1 MLGKDELTMYQ
12 FPLPFRSPRFF
23 CLQLVAL
30 FLLTVS
36 AFAQDWAWE
45 NITPASGTA
54 PEARRNGVAI
64 YDPVERRVIVFG
76 GVGNNG
82 LLNDLWAFEV
92 RNNTWKKLDTTGTPP
107 PPRFG
112 FDAVY
117 DPIGQQMV
125 VWAGQGAGFF
135 NDTWTLNLRT
145 LEWREV
151 SPAARP
157 KARYGSASIFDPQ
170 TRSLVQFAGFT
181 EEARRF
187 QDTQVFSLNANTWT
201 DATPAGEKPQIRC
214 LLTGAYDAVGK
225 RMIIYGGQRNGPLD
239 DLWAFDFA
247 NQTWTQ
253 LTPATRPAGRFFA
266 TSFVDRSNRF
276 FVFGGTTTSGNS
288 NETWLF
294 NFVSRQWNQVNAAN
308 PPAPRNGMMGAYL
321 EDEDRF
327 LIFGG
332 NGGSLL
338 NDVWVLRDRSV
349 RNAVSV
355 SSASYLGNA
364 LAPDSL
370 TSAFGTN
377 LATRTEFATNINL
390 PTSLANTS
398 VSIKDGAGIERLA
411 QLLFVSPT
419 QVNYLVPRTLAS
431 GPAIVTI
438 TNELGIIS
446 TGTIFV
452 KAVEP
457 GLFAANADGR
467 GPAAAVI
474 QRVRA
479 DNSQSYEP
487 VVRFDTATN
496 RFVTVPIA
504 LGAESEQVFLVLF
517 GTGFRS
523 RSSVANVKVFVGG
536 VEATV
541 TDALA
546 QPEYAGLDQVNA
558 LLPRSLA
565 GRGEVDVTLIVDG
578 RMANKVRVQIQ

>member
-1 MLGKDELTMYQ
+1 MCQ
-12 FPLPFRSPRFF
+12 FPLSFRAPRFL
-23 CLQLVAL
+23 CVQLAAF
-30 FLLTVS
+30 FLLTLPT
-36 AFAQDWAWE
+36 FAQDWAWE
-45 NITPASGTA
+45 NITPTSGPA

-64 YDPVERRVIVFG
+64 YDPVERRAIIFG
-76 GVGNNG
+76 GTGTSG

-92 RNNTWKKLDTTGTPP
+92 RNNAWEKLEATGTPP

-117 DPIGQQMV
+117 DPVGQQMV

-145 LEWREV
+145 LEWRNV
-151 SPAARP
+151 TPAARP

-187 QDTQVFSLNANTWT
+187 QDTQVFSLNANNWT
-201 DATPAGEKPQIRC
+201 DVTPAGDKPQVRC

-247 NQTWTQ
+247 SKTWTE
-253 LTPATRPAGRFFA
+253 LTPVIRPTGRFFA
-266 TSFVDRSNRF
+266 TSFVDRGNRF
-276 FVFGGTTTSGNS
+276 VVFGGNTSSGNS
-288 NETWLF
+288 NETWAF
-294 NFVSRQWNQVNAAN
+294 DFVSRQWNQLNAAN

-321 EDEDRF
+321 EDEERF

-332 NGGSLL
+332 VGNDLL
-338 NDVWVLRDRSV
+338 NDVWMLRDRSV

-355 SSASYLGNA
+355 SAASYIGNA

-370 TSAFGTN
+370 ASAFGVN
-377 LATRTEFATNINL
+377 LATRTEAATDINL
-390 PTSLANTS
+390 PTSLANTT
-398 VSIKDGAGIERLA
+398 VRIKDSAGIERLA

-419 QVNYLVPRTLAS
+419 QVNYLVPSTLAA
-431 GPAIVTI
+431 GPATVTI
-438 TNELGIIS
+438 TNELGVAS

-452 KAVEP
+452 NHIEP

-467 GPAAAVI
+467 GPAAAVV
-474 QRVRA
+474 QRVRT

-487 VVRFDTATN
+487 VVRFDATTN
-496 RFVTVPIA
+496 RFVTVPIT
-504 LGAESEQVFLVLF
+504 LGPESDRVFLLLF
-517 GTGFRS
+517 GTGLRYRS
-523 RSSVANVKVFVGG
+523 AVSNVKVYVGG
-536 VEATV
+536 VEAIV

-546 QPEYAGLDQVNA
+546 QPEYAGLDQINA

-565 GRGEVDVTLIVDG
+565 GRGEVDVVVTVDG
-578 RMANKVRVQIQ
+578 RITNQVRVQIQ